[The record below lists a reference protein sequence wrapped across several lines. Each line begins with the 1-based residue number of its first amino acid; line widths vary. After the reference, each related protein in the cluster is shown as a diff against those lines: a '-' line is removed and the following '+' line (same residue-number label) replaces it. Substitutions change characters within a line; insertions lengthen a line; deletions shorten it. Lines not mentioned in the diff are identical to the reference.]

1 MAEILSQSEI
11 DLLLAALSSGELTP
25 EKPAPTGA
33 APLSTVDVAEEN
45 VKRTI
50 KIYDFKRQNKFS
62 KDHIRTLSMIHEGF
76 SRILSTTLSGQ
87 LRMLVQVEVV
97 SVEQLTFDEYSRSL
111 PSPTI
116 LNVFSMEPLVG
127 TALFEVNIDLTS
139 AIIDRMLGG
148 PGRVTRIRR
157 DLTDIERTL
166 ISSVTLR
173 ILGALSEAWQNVI
186 NFSPKLE
193 TLEMNP
199 RFIQIVP
206 PSDPIVLI
214 TFEAKFGENTGP
226 LSLCIPYIMLEPIM
240 GKISAQAMFATAR
253 QSQSESHRVGLKDRV
268 VATQVP
274 IQVVLGESLVCVED
288 VLSLSVGDVLTLDA
302 AVGEDLAVM
311 VGERLK
317 FQGRPGTV
325 RNKMAIQISEVV
337 DDKEGEE

>member
-1 MAEILSQSEI
+1 MADILSQSEI
-11 DLLLAALSSGELTP
+11 DLLLAALSSGELNP
-25 EKPAPTGA
+25 EKA
-33 APLSTVDVAEEN
+33 APSAGTSPFTGREEPP
-45 VKRTI
+45 KRTV
-50 KIYDFKRQNKFS
+50 KVYDFKRQNKFS

-76 SRILSTTLSGQ
+76 ARILSTTLSGQ

-148 PGRVTRIRR
+148 PGRVTRIHR

-166 ISSVTLR
+166 ISTVTQR
-173 ILGALSEAWQNVI
+173 ILGSLSEAWQNVI
-186 NFSPKLE
+186 SFSPKLE

-214 TFEAKFGENTGP
+214 TFEARFGENTGP

-240 GKISAQAMFATAR
+240 RKISAQAMFATAR
-253 QSQSESHRVGLKDRV
+253 QSQTEVHRQGLKDRV
-268 VATQVP
+268 VNTQVAL
-274 IQVVLGESLVCVED
+274 QVVLGETVVSVGD
-288 VLSLSVGDVLTLDA
+288 VLSLSVGDVLSLDA
-302 AVGEDLAVM
+302 AVGEDLTVL
-311 VGERLK
+311 VGERRK
-317 FQGRPGTV
+317 FHGRPGTI

>member
-11 DLLLAALSSGELTP
+11 DLLLAALSSGELAP
-25 EKPAPTGA
+25 DKPASSSA
-33 APLSTVDVAEEN
+33 SPLATMPEEES

-50 KIYDFKRQNKFS
+50 KVYDFKRQNKFS
-62 KDHIRTLSMIHEGF
+62 KDHIRTLSMIHEAF
-76 SRILSTTLSGQ
+76 ARILSTTLSGQ

-173 ILGALSEAWQNVI
+173 ILSALSEAWQNVI

-274 IQVVLGESLVCVED
+274 VQVVLGESVVSVED
-288 VLSLSVGDVLTLDA
+288 VLSLTVGDVLTLDA
-302 AVGEDLAVM
+302 SVGDDLAVL
-311 VGERLK
+311 VGERRK
-317 FQGRPGTV
+317 FTGRPGTV
-325 RNKMAIQISEVV
+325 RNKMAIQISEVL

>member
-25 EKPAPTGA
+25 EKPASSSSVLHA
-33 APLSTVDVAEEN
+33 AHSEEEN
-45 VKRTI
+45 IKRTI
-50 KIYDFKRQNKFS
+50 KVYDFKRQNKFS
-62 KDHIRTLSMIHEGF
+62 KDHIRTLSMIHEAF
-76 SRILSTTLSGQ
+76 ARILSTALSGQ

-166 ISSVTLR
+166 ISSVTAR

-186 NFSPKLE
+186 NFLPKLE

-253 QSQSESHRVGLKDRV
+253 QSQSEAHRVGLQDRV

-274 IQVVLGESLVCVED
+274 VQVVLGESVVSVED
-288 VLSLSVGDVLTLDA
+288 VLSLGVGDVLTLDA
-302 AVGEDLAVM
+302 SVGEDLAVL
-311 VGERLK
+311 VGERRK
-317 FQGRPGTV
+317 FLGRPGTV
-325 RNKMAIQISEVV
+325 RNKLAIQISEVV